1 MKTGGGENMAERNI
15 RLRDWMEPAHPTI
28 IKFYEDLLTIYK
40 LIRQNYQTSIDKAFD
55 NVSRKIG
62 FVVTTTIPVVIDVAE
77 KGKVQNITI
86 GAEHLQ
92 GTLFES
98 ELITNT
104 LSKLK
109 ESTLKVSSGK
119 YSLYV
124 VWFDALRLKLK
135 TDWMEPAHFTRPK
148 ITTPVLSSSTSILNA
163 AVRPEV
169 MEPAHW
175 FDPQVVLQP
184 EESVLIS
191 VIDEVYPELSL
202 ASRISAIR
210 EKIRVVRPEVMEP
223 AHFRLSDQLKE
234 NPAELL
240 KAVKALLEK
249 YS

>member
-1 MKTGGGENMAERNI
+1 MVEKNL
-15 RLRDWMEPAHPTI
+15 RLRDWMEPAHPGI
-28 IKFYEDLLTIYK
+28 IKQFEDLLAIYRVIK
-40 LIRQNYQTSIDKAFD
+40 EKYQKAIDSAFD
-55 NVSRKIG
+55 SVSRKIG
-62 FVVTTTIPVVIDVAE
+62 FVVTTTIPIVVEIGE
-77 KGKVQNITI
+77 KGNVAKLII
-86 GAEHLQ
+86 GGDNLR

-98 ELITNT
+98 ELQNA

-109 ESTLKVSSGK
+109 ETPIKASAGK
-119 YSLYV
+119 YCLYAI
-124 VWFDALRLKLK
+124 WFDALRLKLK
-135 TDWMEPAHFTRPK
+135 TDWMEPAHFKKPTLTASTL
-148 ITTPVLSSSTSILNA
+148 TTVTHGASI

-184 EESVLIS
+184 EESVLIA

-223 AHFRLSDQLKE
+223 AHFRLGEQFKD
-234 NPAELL
+234 NPAVLL
-240 KAVKALLEK
+240 KAVKELLEK

>member
-1 MKTGGGENMAERNI
+1 
-15 RLRDWMEPAHPTI
+15 MEPAHPTI
-28 IKFYEDLLTIYK
+28 IKLYEDLLTIYK
-40 LIRQNYQTSIDKAFD
+40 LIKQNYQTAIDKAFD
-55 NVSRKIG
+55 NISRKIG
-62 FVVTTTIPVVIDVAE
+62 FVVTTTIPVVLDVGE
-77 KGKVQNITI
+77 KGKVQNIMI
-86 GAEHLQ
+86 GAERLQ

-98 ELITNT
+98 ELIST
-104 LSKLK
+104 LGKLK
-109 ESTLKVSSGK
+109 ESTLKVPPGK

-148 ITTPVLSSSTSILNA
+148 ITIPELSRSTGVLNA

-175 FDPQVVLQP
+175 FDPQAVLQP

-202 ASRISAIR
+202 ASRITAIR
-210 EKIRVVRPEVMEP
+210 EKIRVRPEVMEP
-223 AHFRLSDQLKE
+223 AHFRLSDQLKD

-240 KAVKALLEK
+240 KAVKALLER
-249 YS
+249 Y

>member
-1 MKTGGGENMAERNI
+1 LAEKNL
-15 RLRDWMEPAHPTI
+15 RLRDWMEPAHTGI
-28 IKFYEDLLTIYK
+28 IKQFEDLLAIYK
-40 LIRQNYQTSIDKAFD
+40 VIKEKYQKAIDNAFD
-55 NVSRKIG
+55 SVSRKIG
-62 FVVTTTIPVVIDVAE
+62 FVVTTTIPIVVEIGE
-77 KGKVQNITI
+77 KGNVANLIV
-86 GAEHLQ
+86 GGDNLR

-98 ELITNT
+98 ELQNSLGKI
-104 LSKLK
+104 K
-109 ESTLKVSSGK
+109 ETTIKASPGK
-119 YSLYV
+119 YCLYAI
-124 VWFDALRLKLK
+124 WFDALRLRLK
-135 TDWMEPAHFTRPK
+135 TDWMEPAHFKKPTLTSPAS
-148 ITTPVLSSSTSILNA
+148 TTIIHGASI

-184 EESVLIS
+184 DESVIIA
-191 VIDEVYPELSL
+191 VIDEVYPELNL

-223 AHFRLSDQLKE
+223 AHFRLSEQLKD